1 VGLGGR
7 VPELATFV
15 LGLRIADTVFGL
27 RRIERERGAVAE
39 PFEDDDDEIRS
50 SEEADDAVFTRELAG
65 EVTPLMLPRCWSIK
79 DFCFCFAGAVG
90 LGWSCWGAVS
100 RLIGKV
106 MTPGDMGAESV
117 SGLADSE
124 G

>member
-1 VGLGGR
+1 MGLGGR

-27 RRIERERGAVAE
+27 RRIERGRGAVAE
-39 PFEDDDDEIRS
+39 PLEEDDDEIRS

-65 EVTPLMLPRCWSIK
+65 EVTPLVVPRCWSIK

-90 LGWSCWGAVS
+90 LGWSCWGG
-100 RLIGKV
+100 LIGKD
-106 MTPGDMGAESV
+106 MTTGDMEAESV

>member
-1 VGLGGR
+1 MGLGGR

-27 RRIERERGAVAE
+27 RRIERGRGAVAE

-79 DFCFCFAGAVG
+79 DFCFCFAVTVC
-90 LGWSCWGAVS
+90 LGWSCWGAAS

-106 MTPGDMGAESV
+106 ITTGDMEAESV